1 MRHRVSIYEAK
12 TNFSKL
18 VSKVSQGD
26 EVVVTNRGVEVARI
40 LPPETKGG
48 AKFGVYKDI
57 WPQWNPE
64 ELDEEF
70 SSLFDGDKA

>member
-1 MRHRVSIYEAK
+1 VSIYEAK

-18 VSKVSQGD
+18 VAKVTEGD

-40 LPPETKGG
+40 LPPEKGAG
-48 AKFGVYKDI
+48 PKFGVYKDI
-57 WPQWNPE
+57 WPTWNPA

-70 SSLFDGDKA
+70 GSLFDGDKL